1 MNLTARHSFPTYILT
16 HWTRDRARGPR
27 LTLEK
32 VVSMQT
38 RDTARLYGLNDR
50 GVIASGMKAD
60 LNLINY
66 EGLSITAPEM
76 VFDLPAQGRRL
87 IQRAHGYR
95 ATIVSGEVTFRD
107 GVATGARPGRLIRG
121 RQNAPSAMMAA
132 E

>member
-1 MNLTARHSFPTYILT
+1 
-16 HWTRDRARGPR
+16 
-27 LTLEK
+27 
-32 VVSMQT
+32 MQA

-87 IQRAHGYR
+87 IQRAHVYR